1 MVDAQ
6 GQHGLG
12 LNIHAVLI
20 QARFDE
26 DRCQMV
32 AWLLGFALQDL
43 QGQRLAFQFAQLQR
57 RNQHASG
64 LAGQQSDDPARRG
77 LAAAIQGFQAV
88 ELTRVT
94 HLETAFQRAHVRFAE
109 LRHIV
114 CFQRQFDG
122 FPGVEARAV
131 NAGGQLRSLQR
142 QGDQAQQQAD
152 Q

>member
-1 MVDAQ
+1 MVNAQ

-12 LNIHAVLI
+12 LNIYAVLI

-32 AWLLGFALQDL
+32 ALLLRLALQDL
-43 QGQRLAFQFAQLQR
+43 QGQRLAFQLAQLQR

-64 LAGQQSDDPARRG
+64 LAGQQGHDPARRG
-77 LAAAIQGFQAV
+77 LAATIQSFQAV
-88 ELTRVT
+88 ELTRVA
-94 HLETAFQRAHVRFAE
+94 HLETAFQRAHVGLAE

-114 CFQRQFDG
+114 GFQRQLDG

-131 NAGGQLRSLQR
+131 NAGGQLRSLQ
-142 QGDQAQQQAD
+142 
-152 Q
+152 